1 MPRKTKM
8 MLWEEKQAEARK
20 AREKAFEAIVKAKP
34 EMHRQLKDAVLD
46 AEDAYNAINRKYR
59 PLSQAQADASS
70 LGSRLE
76 ECGLTAEATIVAG
89 LAAMLEKAM
98 QPIAQ
103 SLGVAIDACETA
115 KRALN
120 QQFPYEDGGRRPD
133 M

>member
-20 AREKAFEAIVKAKP
+20 AREEAFEAIVAANP
-34 EMHRQLKDAVLD
+34 EMHRQLKDAFLD
-46 AEDAYNAINRKYR
+46 AEDAYNEINRKYR

-89 LAAMLEKAM
+89 LEALLKNAM

-103 SLGVAIDACETA
+103 SLSVAIDACEAA
-115 KRALN
+115 KSALIE
-120 QQFPYEDGGRRPD
+120 QFPYDENDRPD
-133 M
+133 I